1 MQVYLQIAECRLS
14 SAKITQTSA
23 MQVYLQIAECRLSG
37 AKIAQKN
44 ETAEK

>member
-1 MQVYLQIAECRLS
+1 M
-14 SAKITQTSA
+14 QTSA

>member
-14 SAKITQTSA
+14 GAKIAQTSA